1 VVEMNELAEKFLE
14 KFTLQGHIVGLIK
27 HAEIKVK
34 FICEEETIIF
44 EIKNG
49 KMSLLNDQQS
59 ICYEVKGESNAIQQL
74 FEGTETLRTLE
85 KKGRLT
91 VSAPLRTTLLL
102 ESIFF
107 LTKAHE
113 NFAKVI

>member
-1 VVEMNELAEKFLE
+1 MNELAEKFLG
-14 KFTLQGHIVGLIK
+14 KFTLQGHILSLIR
-27 HAEIKVK
+27 HTDIKVK
-34 FICEEETIIF
+34 FCCEEGTATI

-49 KMSLLNDQQS
+49 KISLLNNLDS
-59 ICYEVKGESNAIQQL
+59 IWYEIKGDSNAMKQL

-85 KKGRLT
+85 KKGQLT

-113 NFAKVI
+113 NLAKVI